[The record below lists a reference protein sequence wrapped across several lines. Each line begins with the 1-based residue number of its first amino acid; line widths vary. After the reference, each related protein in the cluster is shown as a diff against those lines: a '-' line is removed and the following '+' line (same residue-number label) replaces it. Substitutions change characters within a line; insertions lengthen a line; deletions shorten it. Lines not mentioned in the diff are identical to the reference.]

1 MRDIVSRRFRWESCL
16 GGGGRE
22 RCIIDGY
29 NAGREGFLLVV

>member
-16 GGGGRE
+16 GGRE